1 MAHVPHLLLEAPW
14 DSQLVEVSEAQAAH
28 LERVL
33 RLREGDPVSYTD
45 GLGTLGEGRYQPGL
59 VVRGGESTL
68 ERPTD
73 LVVVVAPPSN
83 RDRAR
88 FMIEKLSEMGV
99 AEVRFLETRHGQG
112 RPPRA
117 DRLRAW
123 AVAGLE
129 QSAGVWL
136 MRTSTELVTLSGL
149 DGPVAVCEQGGSK
162 EPPHARTVVI
172 GPEGGWAPG
181 EVPEEAILFDLGDTI
196 LRVETAAVVAAA
208 RMS

>member
-1 MAHVPHLLLEAPW
+1 MAHVPHLLLESPW

-45 GLGTLGEGRYQPGL
+45 GLGTLGEGRYRPGL

-83 RDRAR
+83 RDRVR
-88 FMIEKLSEMGV
+88 FMIEKLAELGV
-99 AEVRFLETRHGQG
+99 AEIRFLETRHGQG

-181 EVPEEAILFDLGDTI
+181 ELPEGAMLFDLGDTI

-208 RMS
+208 RMI

>member
-1 MAHVPHLLLEAPW
+1 MAHIPHLLLETPW
-14 DSQLVEVSEAQAAH
+14 GSQLVEVSEAQAAH

-45 GLGTLGEGRYQPGL
+45 GLGTLGEGRYRPGL

-88 FMIEKLSEMGV
+88 FMIEKLSELGV

-123 AVAGLE
+123 SVAGLE
-129 QSAGVWL
+129 QSTGVWL
-136 MRTSTELVTLSGL
+136 MRTSTELVTLSAL
-149 DGPVAVCEQGGSK
+149 DGPVAVCQQGGSK

-181 EVPEEAILFDLGDTI
+181 EVPEEAMLFDLGDTI

-208 RMS
+208 RMI

>member
-14 DSQLVEVSEAQAAH
+14 DSQLVEISEAQAAH

-59 VVRGGESTL
+59 VVRGDESKL

-73 LVVVVAPPSN
+73 LVVVVAPPSS

-88 FMIEKLSEMGV
+88 FMIEKLSELGV
-99 AEVRFLETRHGQG
+99 AEVRFLETRHGHG
-112 RPPRA
+112 RPPRS

-123 AVAGLE
+123 AVSGLE
-129 QSAGVWL
+129 QSTGVWL

-149 DGPVAVCEQGGSK
+149 DGPVAVCQQGGSK

-181 EVPEEAILFDLGDTI
+181 EVPEGAMLFDLGDTV

-208 RMS
+208 RMM

>member
-14 DSQLVEVSEAQAAH
+14 DSQLVEISEAQAAH

-45 GLGTLGEGRYQPGL
+45 GLGTLGDGRYQPGL
-59 VVRGGESTL
+59 VVRGDESKL

-73 LVVVVAPPSN
+73 LVVVVAPPSS

-88 FMIEKLSEMGV
+88 FMIEKLSELGV

-112 RPPRA
+112 RPPRS

-123 AVAGLE
+123 VVSGLE
-129 QSAGVWL
+129 QSTGVWL

-149 DGPVAVCEQGGSK
+149 DGPVAVCQQGGSK

-181 EVPEEAILFDLGDTI
+181 EVPEGAMLFDLGDTV

-208 RMS
+208 RMM

>member
-208 RMS
+208 RMI

>member
-45 GLGTLGEGRYQPGL
+45 GLGTLGDGRYQPGV
-59 VVRGGESTL
+59 VVRGCESTL

-73 LVVVVAPPSN
+73 LVVVVASPSN
-83 RDRAR
+83 RDRVR
-88 FMIEKLSEMGV
+88 FMIEKLSELGV

-129 QSAGVWL
+129 QSTGVWL

-181 EVPEEAILFDLGDTI
+181 EVPEEAMLFDLGDTT

-208 RMS
+208 RMV

>member
-14 DSQLVEVSEAQAAH
+14 DSQLIEVSEAQAAH

-33 RLREGDPVSYTD
+33 RLREGDPVTYTD
-45 GLGTLGEGRYQPGL
+45 GLGTLGDGRYQPGL

-73 LVVVVAPPSN
+73 LVVVVAPPSS

-88 FMIEKLSEMGV
+88 FMIEKLSELGV

-112 RPPRA
+112 GPPRV

-129 QSAGVWL
+129 QSTGVWL

-181 EVPEEAILFDLGDTI
+181 EVPEEAILFDLGVTI

-208 RMS
+208 RMI

>member
-14 DSQLVEVSEAQAAH
+14 DSQLIEVSEAQAAH

-33 RLREGDPVSYTD
+33 RLREGDPVTYTD

-59 VVRGGESTL
+59 VVRGSESIL

-83 RDRAR
+83 RDRSR
-88 FMIEKLSEMGV
+88 FMIEKLSELGV
-99 AEVRFLETRHGQG
+99 AEVLFLETRHGQG
-112 RPPRA
+112 RPPRG
-117 DRLRAW
+117 DRIRAW

-136 MRTSTELVTLSGL
+136 MRTSTELITLSDL
-149 DGPVAVCEQGGSK
+149 DGPVAVCVQGGSK

-181 EVPEEAILFDLGDTI
+181 EVPGAAMLFDLGDTI

-208 RMS
+208 RMI

>member
-1 MAHVPHLLLEAPW
+1 
-14 DSQLVEVSEAQAAH
+14 
-28 LERVL
+28 
-33 RLREGDPVSYTD
+33 LREGDPVSYTD
-45 GLGTLGEGRYQPGL
+45 GLGTLGEGRYRPGL

-88 FMIEKLSEMGV
+88 FMIEKLSELGV

-123 AVAGLE
+123 SVAGLE
-129 QSAGVWL
+129 QSTGVWL

-181 EVPEEAILFDLGDTI
+181 EVPEEAMLFDLGDTI

-208 RMS
+208 RMI